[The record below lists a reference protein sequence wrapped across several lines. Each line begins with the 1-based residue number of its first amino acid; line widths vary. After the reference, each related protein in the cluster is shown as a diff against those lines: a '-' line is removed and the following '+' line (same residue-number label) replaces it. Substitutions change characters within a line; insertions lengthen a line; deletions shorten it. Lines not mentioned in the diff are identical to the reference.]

1 MAPTPVDKRRFAL
14 LSGESHRTSKRVI
27 LSYIFDWICIIL
39 FAGAGA
45 ILYSITGSEHVFS
58 LDDPLIS
65 YPLRSD
71 TVSVI
76 TVGITCCAVPA
87 ILIAALSLLLPL
99 PTQSHHLPWPLRL
112 WTLHAALL
120 GLALSLAGAFF
131 TTSALKDIVG
141 KPRPDLLARCAPD
154 LSKITQYTVS
164 GLGLRRESA
173 PVLVSAAICTNP
185 DRKVIREG
193 FAAFPSGHCTFAWA
207 GLLYFALWL
216 AAKFGLLS
224 RGATAA
230 AAPPLYLLVLAA
242 TPVGGALYISASRY
256 MDYMHAGW
264 DILGG
269 SAVGVGFAL
278 LGFFWYHP
286 RVPATAPGKDHHG
299 ALLLAYGARRRS
311 TAIFGS
317 GFAPAGGLEGSMQ
330 RQRGFGG
337 EEYVDIEL
345 TAVDRQGQ
353 GHGIG
358 MSGGGST

>member
-1 MAPTPVDKRRFAL
+1 MADDARAARRFTL
-14 LSGESHRTSKRVI
+14 LAGEGHRTSKRVI

-45 ILYSITGSEHVFS
+45 ILYSIKGSEHVFS

-87 ILIAALSLLLPL
+87 IIIAAFSLLPFPQL
-99 PTQSHHLPWPLRL
+99 SLPWPLRL

-131 TTSALKDIVG
+131 TTSALKGIVG

-154 LSKITQYTVS
+154 LSKITQQTIS
-164 GLGLRRESA
+164 GLGLHRSTA

-185 DRKVIREG
+185 DPKVIRDG

-207 GLLYFALWL
+207 GLLYFSLWL
-216 AAKFGLLS
+216 AAKFGLFF
-224 RGATAA
+224 RGAGTGAGA
-230 AAPPLYLLVLAA
+230 GAPPLYLLVLAA

-269 SAVGVGFAL
+269 SMVGITFSV
-278 LGFFWYHP
+278 LGFFC
-286 RVPATAPGKDHHG
+286 
-299 ALLLAYGARRRS
+299 
-311 TAIFGS
+311 
-317 GFAPAGGLEGSMQ
+317 GLESSMQ
-330 RQRGFGG
+330 TQSGFGG

-345 TAVDRQGQ
+345 GAVARQGQ
-353 GHGIG
+353 KQGHGTG
-358 MSGGGST
+358 MSGGSGGGGSSSGRTLQVQNM